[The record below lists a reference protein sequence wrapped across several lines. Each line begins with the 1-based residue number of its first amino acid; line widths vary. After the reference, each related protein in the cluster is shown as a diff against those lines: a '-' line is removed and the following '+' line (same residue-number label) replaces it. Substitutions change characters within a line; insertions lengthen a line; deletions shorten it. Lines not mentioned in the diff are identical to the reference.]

1 MESKTVLKNYAKFTE
16 RRYFVE
22 RTILEGLSPKLII
35 LKTEFFLSRVQ
46 TRIFCPL
53 AESRP
58 GIVIWILEGV
68 VYRKRH
74 LRFLTRIQEF
84 PMLQSLMQIV
94 KTSFIK
100 MLQPFLK

>member
-53 AESRP
+53 AESLP
-58 GIVIWILEGV
+58 GIVI
-68 VYRKRH
+68 
-74 LRFLTRIQEF
+74 
-84 PMLQSLMQIV
+84 
-94 KTSFIK
+94 
-100 MLQPFLK
+100 